1 MTDGEFS
8 SLELRG
14 PVREDDFDIYEAVD
28 ASGPEPEDHVYSC
41 VAICRKDWND
51 QWPALGGTRWFKK
64 DRERAPHEA
73 VELAMS
79 MYIKNS
85 LLRKSAQSL
94 RNGHGLFNWQG
105 GKGVI
110 WSPPGTELT
119 PHRLR
124 CHGRL
129 IDWLHGQYVGS
140 GDIGVGEPELEQIA
154 RETRHLIGLNC
165 KRDTGEATAYGIFA
179 GLRQAAREQA
189 AELGADPTDQADPL
203 SGLPVLVFGAGKVGF
218 PLLRLL
224 HDAGAEV
231 HVYDEYLKPDGV
243 EAWYEM
249 MVQRE
254 AAVGAE
260 HLVALQAIQHAGR
273 IFTTEEEALA
283 DGRIRIVSPNA
294 GMAEWLSRTP
304 ALSPAPGAKTRAEI
318 LAENRARH
326 GALRL
331 ILGAGN
337 DQVSTTAA
345 GKSGRDRT
353 LSILKEA
360 GISFV
365 PDPLVSPG
373 GVISVS
379 HERAAEWNADEVNG
393 DSMKIV
399 RRSVEQLYEQ
409 SRRQGGIDAVTMY
422 RAFEDLTARPH
433 WS

>member
-1 MTDGEFS
+1 MADGDFS

-14 PVREDDFDIYEAVD
+14 PLLEDEFEVFEAVD
-28 ASGPEPEDHVYSC
+28 SSSAEPADHVYSC
-41 VAICRKDWND
+41 VALCRKGWTEE
-51 QWPALGGTRWFKK
+51 WPALGGTRWFKK
-64 DRERAPHEA
+64 EQARAPHEA
-73 VELAMS
+73 IELAMS

-85 LLRKSAQSL
+85 LLRKSAHSL
-94 RNGHGLFNWQG
+94 NGHGRGDGLFNWQG

-110 WSPPGTELT
+110 WTPPGAELT

-129 IDWLHGQYVGS
+129 IDWLQGQYVGS
-140 GDIGVGEPELEQIA
+140 GDVGVGEPELEQIA
-154 RETRHLIGLNC
+154 LETQHLIGLNC

-179 GLRQAAREQA
+179 GLRQAALEQA
-189 AELGADPTDQADPL
+189 AELGADPADPL
-203 SGLPVLVFGAGKVGF
+203 RGLPVLVIGAGKVGF

-224 HDAGAEV
+224 HEAGAEV
-231 HVYDEYLKPDGV
+231 SVYDDYLKPDAV
-243 EAWYEM
+243 EEWYEM
-249 MVQRE
+249 MVRRE
-254 AAVGAE
+254 AAVGVE
-260 HLVALQAIQHAGR
+260 HLAALQAIGRAGR
-273 IFTTEEEALA
+273 IFADEVEALN
-283 DGRIRIVSPNA
+283 DGRFGIVSPNG
-294 GMAEWLSRTP
+294 GMAEWLSRMPPRSTE
-304 ALSPAPGAKTRAEI
+304 TRAAI
-318 LAENRARH
+318 LAATRARN

-345 GKSGRDRT
+345 GKKGRDAT

-360 GISFV
+360 GIAFV

-399 RRSVEQLYEQ
+399 RRSVEQLYDA
-409 SRRQGGIDAVTMY
+409 SRRRGGIDPVTMY
-422 RAFEDLTARPH
+422 QAFEELTAKP
-433 WS
+433 WN

>member
-1 MTDGEFS
+1 MTDGDFS
-8 SLELRG
+8 SLALRG
-14 PVREDDFDIYEAVD
+14 PIREDDFDVYEAAD
-28 ASGPEPEDHVYSC
+28 TSSADPREHVFSC
-41 VAICRKDWND
+41 VALCRKDWKGT
-51 QWPALGGTRWFKK
+51 WPALGGTRWFKK
-64 DRERAPHEA
+64 ERERAPHEA
-73 VELAMS
+73 IELAMS

-85 LLRKSAQSL
+85 LLRKSARSL
-94 RNGHGLFNWQG
+94 SDGHGLFDWQG

-110 WSPPGTELT
+110 WTPPGAELT

-129 IDWLHGQYVGS
+129 IDWLGGQYVGS

-179 GLRQAAREQA
+179 GLGQAAREQA
-189 AELGADPTDQADPL
+189 ADLGADPADPL
-203 SGLPVLVFGAGKVGF
+203 SGLPILVIGAGKVGF

-231 HVYDEYLKPDGV
+231 HVFDEYLQPDAV
-243 EAWYEM
+243 DAWYEK
-249 MVQRE
+249 MVQRH
-254 AAVGAE
+254 AAVDVE
-260 HLVALQAIQHAGR
+260 HLIALQTIQRSGR
-273 IFTTEEEALA
+273 IFSTEEEALA
-283 DGRIRIVSPNA
+283 DGRFRIVSPN
-294 GMAEWLSRTP
+294 GGLAEWLSRTP
-304 ALSPAPGAKTRAEI
+304 DQGTRTRAEI
-318 LAENRARH
+318 LAESRARH
-326 GALRL
+326 GELRL

-345 GKSGRDRT
+345 GKKERDRT

-399 RRSVEQLYEQ
+399 RRSVEQLYAA
-409 SRRQGGIDAVTMY
+409 SRRLGGIDAVTMY
-422 RAFEDLTARPH
+422 RAFEGLIAGPDWA
-433 WS
+433 

>member
-1 MTDGEFS
+1 MTDGDFS
-8 SLELRG
+8 SLQFRG
-14 PVREDDFDIYEAVD
+14 PSLLEDEFEVFEAVD
-28 ASGPEPEDHVYSC
+28 TSSAEPADHVYSC
-41 VAICRKDWND
+41 VALCRRGWSDE
-51 QWPALGGTRWFKK
+51 WPALGGTRWFKK
-64 DRERAPHEA
+64 EQARAPHEA
-73 VELAMS
+73 IELAMS

-85 LLRKSAQSL
+85 LLRKSAHSL
-94 RNGHGLFNWQG
+94 NGHGGGEQLYNWQG

-110 WSPPGTELT
+110 WTPPGADLT

-140 GDIGVGEPELEQIA
+140 GDVGVGGPELEQIA
-154 RETRHLIGLNC
+154 LETQHLIGLNC
-165 KRDTGEATAYGIFA
+165 QRDTGEATAYGIFA
-179 GLRQAAREQA
+179 GLEQAALEQA
-189 AELGADPTDQADPL
+189 AELDADPADPL
-203 SGLPVLVFGAGKVGF
+203 RGMPVLVIGAGKVGF
-218 PLLRLL
+218 PLLRFL
-224 HDAGAEV
+224 HEVGAEV
-231 HVYDEYLKPDGV
+231 WLYDEYLKPDAI

-249 MVQRE
+249 MVQRK

-260 HLVALQAIQHAGR
+260 NLAALQAIGRAGR
-273 IFTTEEEALA
+273 IYADEAAALG
-283 DGRIRIVSPNA
+283 DGRVRIVSPN
-294 GMAEWLSRTP
+294 GGTAEWLLHTP
-304 ALSPAPGAKTRAEI
+304 KWATETRAAI
-318 LAENRARH
+318 LAATRARS

-345 GKSGRDRT
+345 GKKGRDAA

-360 GISFV
+360 GIAFV

-399 RRSVEQLYEQ
+399 RRSVGQLYDAA
-409 SRRQGGIDAVTMY
+409 RRRGGIDPVTMY
-422 RAFEDLTARPH
+422 QAFEELIDQP

>member
-1 MTDGEFS
+1 MADGDFS

-14 PVREDDFDIYEAVD
+14 PVLEDDFEVYEAVD
-28 ASGPEPEDHVYSC
+28 SSSADPADHVYSC
-41 VAICRKDWND
+41 VAICRKDWTD

-64 DRERAPHEA
+64 DRARAPHEA

-79 MYIKNS
+79 MYIKSS
-85 LLRKSAQSL
+85 LLRKSAHSL
-94 RNGHGLFNWQG
+94 HNGNGSHGLFNWQG

-110 WSPPGTELT
+110 WTPSGAELT

-129 IDWLHGQYVGS
+129 IDWLQGQYVAS
-140 GDIGVGEPELEQIA
+140 GDVGVGEPELEQIA
-154 RETRHLIGLNC
+154 LETRHLIGLNC
-165 KRDTGEATAYGIFA
+165 RRDTGEATAYGIFA
-179 GLRQAAREQA
+179 GLRQAALEQA
-189 AELGADPTDQADPL
+189 EELGADPTDPIDPL
-203 SGLPVLVFGAGKVGF
+203 RGVPVLVIGAGKVGF

-231 HVYDEYLKPDGV
+231 WVYDEFLKPDAV
-243 EAWYEM
+243 EAWYEK

-260 HLVALQAIQHAGR
+260 HLAALQAIQRAGR
-273 IFTTEEEALA
+273 IFSTEEAALA
-283 DGRIRIVSPNA
+283 DGRFRIVSPNG
-294 GMAEWLSRTP
+294 GMAEWLSR
-304 ALSPAPGAKTRAEI
+304 APEWSAATRAEI
-318 LAENRARH
+318 LAETRGRH

-337 DQVSTTAA
+337 DQVSTTPA
-345 GKSGRDRT
+345 GKNGRDRT
-353 LSILKEA
+353 LSTLKAA

-379 HERAAEWNADEVNG
+379 HERAAAWNAEAVNG

-399 RRSVEQLYEQ
+399 RRSVEQLYAE
-409 SRRQGGIDAVTMY
+409 SRRRGGIDAVTMY
-422 RAFEDLTARPH
+422 RAFEELTARPS